1 MATTTGDAAARSS
14 GAGEGARSGM
24 TGRRITDSMSSEFLT
39 GFMRLDLL
47 RQMGLMIGL
56 AASVAIG
63 FAVVLWSRGEEY
75 QPLYADMNGYDMNQ
89 LVEVLETG
97 SAEYRVDPATGV
109 ILVPAAQVSALRL
122 QVAAAGI
129 TREAGYGYEALD
141 LEQGLGT
148 SQFMEANRYKRSQ
161 EGELQRTIMGF
172 RNVQAAR
179 VHLATPERSV
189 FVRSSRKP
197 TASVFLTLLSG
208 SDLSDTQVDAIA
220 NLVASSVPELTPEN
234 VTIVDQR
241 GNLLSRKDDKSD
253 LVIAGEQFD
262 YARRYEDA
270 LVERVS
276 RMLQPLVGAGR
287 FTAEISADIDFTRT
301 EQAAETYNPEGILRS
316 EQSLQER
323 RESAELNGGIPGAL
337 SNQPPI
343 DGQVQD
349 PLLADA
355 ALLDPAAAASAAPG
369 AAVGNTR
376 EQATR
381 NYELD
386 RTISYTNYDPVSVRR
401 LSVAVVLDDR
411 PALAAAAGEPATQAW
426 TPEEL
431 ERISAVVR
439 DVVGYSEERGDSVT
453 VINNRFAPLVIEEM
467 GSEPIWQQDW
477 LLSTIKQ
484 AGGLLLVFLLVFGVL
499 RPVLRNLAALGSQS
513 KDMARVAGGGE
524 FADLDIDG
532 KPVANDKVTLSG
544 GDDILLPG
552 PDDGYERQLNAIKG
566 LVAQDPG
573 RVAQV
578 VKQWINDDA

>member
-1 MATTTGDAAARSS
+1 MS
-14 GAGEGARSGM
+14 
-24 TGRRITDSMSSEFLT
+24 GRRMTDSMSSEFIS
-39 GFMRLDLL
+39 GFMRLDLV

-97 SAEYRVDPATGV
+97 GSEYRVDPATGV
-109 ILVPAAQVSALRL
+109 ILVPATQVSALRL

-189 FVRSSRKP
+189 FVRSSRQP
-197 TASVFLTLLSG
+197 TASVFLTLMSG

-323 RESAELNGGIPGAL
+323 RDSAELNGGIPGAL

-349 PLLADA
+349 PLLVDAGLAD
-355 ALLDPAAAASAAPG
+355 SAVTDA
-369 AAVGNTR
+369 GNTR

-401 LSVAVVLDDR
+401 LSVAVMLDDR
-411 PALAAAAGEPATQAW
+411 PALAAAAGEPATEAW
-426 TPEEL
+426 TLEEL
-431 ERISAVVR
+431 ERITAVVR
-439 DVVGYSEERGDSVT
+439 DVVGYSAERGDSVT

-467 GSEPIWQQDW
+467 GAEPFWQQDW
-477 LLSTIKQ
+477 LLSAVKQ
-484 AGGLLLVFLLVFGVL
+484 VGGLLLVFVLVVGVL
-499 RPVLRNLAALGSQS
+499 RPVLRNLAAQGSQS
-513 KDMARVAGGGE
+513 KDLARVAGGGE
-524 FADLDIDG
+524 FADLDING

-544 GDDILLPG
+544 GDEILLPG
-552 PDDGYERQLNAIKG
+552 PDDGYERQLHAIKG
-566 LVAQDPG
+566 LLAQDPG

>member
-1 MATTTGDAAARSS
+1 M
-14 GAGEGARSGM
+14 
-24 TGRRITDSMSSEFLT
+24 TDSMSSEFIS
-39 GFMRLDLL
+39 GFMRLDLV

-97 SAEYRVDPATGV
+97 GSEYRVDPATGV
-109 ILVPAAQVSALRL
+109 ILVPATQVSALRL

-189 FVRSSRKP
+189 FVRSSRQP
-197 TASVFLTLLSG
+197 TASVFLTLMSG

-323 RESAELNGGIPGAL
+323 RDSAELNGGIPGAL

-349 PLLADA
+349 PLLANAGLADSAVTDA
-355 ALLDPAAAASAAPG
+355 
-369 AAVGNTR
+369 GNTR

-401 LSVAVVLDDR
+401 LSVAVMLDDR
-411 PALAAAAGEPATQAW
+411 PALAAAAGEPATEAW

-431 ERISAVVR
+431 ERITAVVR
-439 DVVGYSEERGDSVT
+439 DVVGYSAERGDSVT

-467 GSEPIWQQDW
+467 VAEPFWQQDW
-477 LLSTIKQ
+477 LLSGVKQ
-484 AGGLLLVFLLVFGVL
+484 VGGLLLVFVLVVGVL
-499 RPVLRNLAALGSQS
+499 RPVLRNLAAQGSQS
-513 KDMARVAGGGE
+513 KDLARVAGGGE
-524 FADLDIDG
+524 FADLDING

-544 GDDILLPG
+544 GDEILLPG
-552 PDDGYERQLNAIKG
+552 PDDGYERQLHAIKG

>member
-1 MATTTGDAAARSS
+1 MS
-14 GAGEGARSGM
+14 
-24 TGRRITDSMSSEFLT
+24 GRRMTDSMSSEFIS
-39 GFMRLDLL
+39 GFMRLDLV

-97 SAEYRVDPATGV
+97 GSEYRVDPATGV
-109 ILVPAAQVSALRL
+109 ILVPATQVSALRL

-189 FVRSSRKP
+189 FVRSSRQP
-197 TASVFLTLLSG
+197 TASVFLTLMSG

-323 RESAELNGGIPGAL
+323 RDSAELNGGIPGAL

-349 PLLADA
+349 PLLANAGLANAGLADSAVTDA
-355 ALLDPAAAASAAPG
+355 
-369 AAVGNTR
+369 GNTR

-401 LSVAVVLDDR
+401 LSVAVMLDDR
-411 PALAAAAGEPATQAW
+411 PALAAAAGEPATEAW

-431 ERISAVVR
+431 ERITAVVR
-439 DVVGYSEERGDSVT
+439 DVVGYSAERGDSVT

-467 GSEPIWQQDW
+467 VAEPFWQQDW
-477 LLSTIKQ
+477 LLSGVKQ
-484 AGGLLLVFLLVFGVL
+484 VGGLLLVFVLVVGVL
-499 RPVLRNLAALGSQS
+499 RPVLRNLAAQGSQS
-513 KDMARVAGGGE
+513 KDLARVAGGGE
-524 FADLDIDG
+524 FADLDING

-544 GDDILLPG
+544 GDEILLPG
-552 PDDGYERQLNAIKG
+552 PDDGYERQLHAIKG

>member
-1 MATTTGDAAARSS
+1 M
-14 GAGEGARSGM
+14 
-24 TGRRITDSMSSEFLT
+24 TDSMSSEFIS
-39 GFMRLDLL
+39 GFMRLDLV

-97 SAEYRVDPATGV
+97 GSEYRVDPATGV
-109 ILVPAAQVSALRL
+109 ILVPATQVSALRL

-189 FVRSSRKP
+189 FVRSSRQP
-197 TASVFLTLLSG
+197 TASVFLTLMSG

-323 RESAELNGGIPGAL
+323 RDSAELNGGIPGAL

-349 PLLADA
+349 PLLVDAGLAD
-355 ALLDPAAAASAAPG
+355 SAVTDA
-369 AAVGNTR
+369 GNTR

-401 LSVAVVLDDR
+401 LSVAVMLDDR
-411 PALAAAAGEPATQAW
+411 PALAAAAGEPATEAW

-431 ERISAVVR
+431 ERITAVVR
-439 DVVGYSEERGDSVT
+439 DVVGYSAERGDSVT

-467 GSEPIWQQDW
+467 GAEPFWQQDW
-477 LLSTIKQ
+477 LLSAVKQ
-484 AGGLLLVFLLVFGVL
+484 VGGLLLVFVLVVGVL
-499 RPVLRNLAALGSQS
+499 RPVLRNLAAQGSQS
-513 KDMARVAGGGE
+513 KDLARVAGGGE
-524 FADLDIDG
+524 FADLDING

-544 GDDILLPG
+544 GDEILLPG
-552 PDDGYERQLNAIKG
+552 PDDGYERQLHAIKG
-566 LVAQDPG
+566 LLAQDPG

>member
-1 MATTTGDAAARSS
+1 M
-14 GAGEGARSGM
+14 
-24 TGRRITDSMSSEFLT
+24 TDSMSSEFIS
-39 GFMRLDLL
+39 GFMRLDLV

-97 SAEYRVDPATGV
+97 GSEYRVDPATGV
-109 ILVPAAQVSALRL
+109 ILVPATQVSALRL

-189 FVRSSRKP
+189 FVRSSRQP
-197 TASVFLTLLSG
+197 TASVFLTLMSG

-323 RESAELNGGIPGAL
+323 RDSAELNGGIPGAL

-349 PLLADA
+349 PLLANAGLANAGLADSAVTDA
-355 ALLDPAAAASAAPG
+355 
-369 AAVGNTR
+369 GNTR

-401 LSVAVVLDDR
+401 LSVAVMLDDR
-411 PALAAAAGEPATQAW
+411 PALAAAAGEPATEAW

-431 ERISAVVR
+431 ERITAVVR
-439 DVVGYSEERGDSVT
+439 DVVGYSAERGDSVT

-467 GSEPIWQQDW
+467 VAEPFWQQDW
-477 LLSTIKQ
+477 LLSGVKQ
-484 AGGLLLVFLLVFGVL
+484 VGGLLLVFVLVVGVL
-499 RPVLRNLAALGSQS
+499 RPVLRNLAAQGSQS
-513 KDMARVAGGGE
+513 KDLARVAGGGE
-524 FADLDIDG
+524 FADLDING

-544 GDDILLPG
+544 GDEILLPG
-552 PDDGYERQLNAIKG
+552 PDDGYERQLHAIKG